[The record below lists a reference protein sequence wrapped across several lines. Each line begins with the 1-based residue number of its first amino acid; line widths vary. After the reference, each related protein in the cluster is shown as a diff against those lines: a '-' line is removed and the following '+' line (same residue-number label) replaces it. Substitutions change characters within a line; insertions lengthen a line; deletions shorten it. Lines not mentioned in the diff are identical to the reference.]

1 MNKIKKFIK
10 LFKEHAYTALAL
22 RDWTDYILYGIALVL
37 LIVLIVIPSTHV
49 FGRNSFFLFLGFVFY
64 DLAQATSNVLQ
75 STKKEFK

>member
-37 LIVLIVIPSTHV
+37 LIVLIIVPSTHV
-49 FGRNSFFLFLGFVFY
+49 FGRNSFFLFLGFAFF
-64 DLAQATSNVLQ
+64 DLAESISNVLHC
-75 STKKEFK
+75 TKKDLK